1 MKPFTL
7 LSTVQTGV
15 SLDTVFNGNSPRS
28 FPGLK
33 QPMSNSGGASYGYI
47 NLYKRR
53 RTPSTRCTW
62 ICSSISARTR

>member
-28 FPGLK
+28 FPGETADVEL
-33 QPMSNSGGASYGYI
+33 G
-47 NLYKRR
+47 RR
-53 RTPSTRCTW
+53 
-62 ICSSISARTR
+62 